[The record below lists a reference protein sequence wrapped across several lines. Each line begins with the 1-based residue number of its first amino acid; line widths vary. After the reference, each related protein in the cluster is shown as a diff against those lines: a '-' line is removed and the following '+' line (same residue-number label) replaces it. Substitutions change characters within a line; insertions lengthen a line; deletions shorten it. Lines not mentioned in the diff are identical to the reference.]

1 MNTVFLHEG
10 ESRESLFRNKRFM
23 LDEMFQQNKYLEY
36 ENLCDFGRFMAWS
49 IVGIDYEKIIEAC
62 NEKQKKYMDLI
73 ILKICQ
79 ILKCFAKTSYFRQ
92 FLNVSIESVR
102 KKVTS
107 LHTRKQQITSFF
119 FGVLCLLWTLYSDLG
134 KTCNRIIVPGRCEST
149 CFRID
154 CIMIILERILVL
166 KWRKRLIK

>member
-1 MNTVFLHEG
+1 MKCFSKTNIWNMKTFVILIALWLDLLSVQTMKKLQKHAMK
-10 ESRESLFRNKRFM
+10 NK
-23 LDEMFQQNKYLEY
+23 
-36 ENLCDFGRFMAWS
+36 
-49 IVGIDYEKIIEAC
+49 
-62 NEKQKKYMDLI
+62 KKYMDLI

-119 FGVLCLLWTLYSDLG
+119 FGVLCLLWTLYSDPG

-166 KWRKRLIK
+166 K